1 MNEHL
6 NKLYEIYEQKTGKS
20 KEYFKEAVQYLSAG
34 IGGSAPTYDPYPIF
48 AKSTNGSKVIDVDGN
63 SFIDFNLCWGVLF
76 VGHRHPKL
84 VEGLHDQLDRGTMFG
99 LPHEE
104 ISDAAKALEKRFP
117 IEKLR
122 FVNSGTEAT
131 WYAIR
136 LARAYTQKD
145 KIIKIEGAYHGL
157 ADCLHISKRPS
168 AGTAGPPE
176 QPSSIPY
183 GSGITQGVVKDT
195 IVAPFNNLPA
205 MDALL
210 KKYAGEVA
218 AVIVEPVMM
227 NAGVIPPEKG
237 YLEGLRKLT
246 KEYNVL
252 LIFDEVKTGVK
263 IAAGGAS
270 EYFNIKPDL
279 VCLAKAIGG
288 GLPIGACGGKEEIMA
303 NIGHEGL
310 FGTFSANPLSIRA
323 CKITLTEILT
333 DDAYV
338 KVAGLGNN
346 LMRGY
351 NDIIKDNKLDA
362 VVQGIDGV
370 GGILFSK
377 KPVRNYRDWLQTDKE
392 IWHEYWIAMFNE
404 GILSMAYGPEEE
416 WLISVQHSDE
426 DIEAH
431 LEAFKKVAPTLRK
444 S

>member
-1 MNEHL
+1 VNERL
-6 NKLYEIYEQKTGKS
+6 NKLYQKYEQKTAKS
-20 KEYFKEAVQYLSAG
+20 KECFKEALQYLSAG
-34 IGGSAPTYDPYPIF
+34 IGGSAPTYEPYPIF
-48 AKSTNGSKVIDVDGN
+48 AKSASGSKILDVDGN
-63 SFIDFNLCWGVLF
+63 SFTDFNLCWGVLF

-84 VEGLHDQLDRGTMFG
+84 IEGLHDQLDRGTMYG

-104 ISDAAKALEKRFP
+104 TAMAASALAKRFP
-117 IEKLR
+117 MEKMR

-136 LARAYTQKD
+136 LARAYTHKD

-168 AGTAGPPE
+168 AGSAGPPN

-183 GSGITQGVVKDT
+183 GSGITQGVAKDT
-195 IVAPFNNLPA
+195 VVAPFNNLTA
-205 MDALL
+205 MEQLM
-210 KKYAGEVA
+210 KKYSGEVA

-246 KEYNVL
+246 EEYNVL
-252 LIFDEVKTGVK
+252 FIFDEVKTGVK
-263 IAAGGAS
+263 IAPGGAS
-270 EYFNIKPDL
+270 DYFHVKPDL

-303 NIGHEGL
+303 DIGHEGL

-333 DDAYV
+333 KDAYA
-338 KVAGLGNN
+338 KVAGLGKELMKGYVDIIEDNN
-346 LMRGY
+346 L
-351 NDIIKDNKLDA
+351 NA
-362 VVQGIDGV
+362 VVQGIGSV

-377 KPVRNYRDWLQTDKE
+377 KPVKNYRDWLQTDKE
-392 IWHEYWIAMFNE
+392 KWHEYWIAMFNE

-416 WLISVQHSDE
+416 WLVSVQHSHE
-426 DIEAH
+426 DIQQH
-431 LEAFKKVAPTLRK
+431 LEAFKIVAPTLQ
-444 S
+444 

>member
-1 MNEHL
+1 MNERL
-6 NKLYEIYEQKTGKS
+6 TMMYQKYSEKTGRS
-20 KEYFKEAVQYLSAG
+20 KESYEAALQHLSAG
-34 IGGSAPTYDPYPIF
+34 IGGSAPTYEPYPVF
-48 AKSTNGSKVIDVDGN
+48 VKSADGSSVVDVDGN
-63 SFIDFNLCWGVLF
+63 SYLDFNLCWGVLF

-84 VEGLHDQLDRGTMFG
+84 VEGLHEQLDHGTMFG

-104 ISDAAKALEKRFP
+104 TTEAANALAKRFP
-117 IEKLR
+117 MEKLR

-136 LARAYTQKD
+136 LARAFTRKE

-168 AGTAGPPE
+168 AGEAGPPS

-183 GSGITQGVVKDT
+183 GRGITQGVVKDT
-195 IVAPFNNLPA
+195 LVAPFNDLETMERLMN
-205 MDALL
+205 
-210 KKYAGEVA
+210 KHSGELA

-237 YLEGLRKLT
+237 YLKGLRKLT
-246 KEYNVL
+246 EQHNVL

-263 IAAGGAS
+263 LAPGGAS
-270 EYFNIKPDL
+270 EYFSVKPDI

-288 GLPIGACGGKEEIMA
+288 GLPLGACGGKEEIMA
-303 NIGHEGL
+303 DIGHEGL

-323 CKITLTEILT
+323 CRITLTEILT
-333 DDAYV
+333 ESAY
-338 KVAGLGNN
+338 KKAADLGNG
-346 LMRGY
+346 LMKGY
-351 NDIIKDNKLDA
+351 LDIINDTKIDA
-362 VVQGIDGV
+362 IVQGIDAV

-377 KPVRNYRDWLQTDKE
+377 KPVKNYRDWLQTDKDK
-392 IWHEYWIAMFNE
+392 WHEYWIAMFNE

-416 WLISVQHSDE
+416 WLVSVQHSKE
-426 DIEAH
+426 DIQQH
-431 LEAFKKVAPTLRK
+431 LEAFKVVAPNL